1 MLQSEF
7 FERTKLSLTVE
18 EYKRV
23 EAIYVNVKMDKDEFC
38 KQWMKLKANPLIS
51 EIAEAMIENDEILRE
66 SMAKRQQLEAELEE
80 QKKYGEESI
89 GNLRQSMA
97 VEKMEFAKRI
107 VRANEEGE
115 LRVYDVIEEEYGIG
129 FIIKTKHEAGIP
141 LSEDEINYMV
151 GKL

>member
-80 QKKYGEESI
+80 QKKHGEESI
-89 GNLRQSMA
+89 GNLRQSMV
-97 VEKMEFAKRI
+97 VEKLEFAKRI
-107 VRANEEGE
+107 VRANEEGD
-115 LRVYDVIEEEYGIG
+115 LRVYDVIEEEYGIV